1 MHNFPAA
8 LLASCSRLHADQ
20 PLGDSSRFSIM
31 QYEDWEDAKRGIVSR
46 HKFVKIHVI
55 VDAGGKRI
63 VPCEVT
69 RDMAHDSPRF
79 RQMFAMV
86 PGGAGCVMLDAAYD
100 AYENYKVIRY
110 SGRRPVIDPRKDH
123 TLKGYNPRA
132 EMLRWRKENPEE
144 FERTYHR
151 RSLVESVFSSF
162 KARFGAVV
170 AAKTLPLQRL
180 QLILRSICYNLLS

>member
-1 MHNFPAA
+1 
-8 LLASCSRLHADQ
+8 
-20 PLGDSSRFSIM
+20 
-31 QYEDWEDAKRGIVSR
+31 
-46 HKFVKIHVI
+46 
-55 VDAGGKRI
+55 
-63 VPCEVT
+63 
-69 RDMAHDSPRF
+69 
-79 RQMFAMV
+79 MV

-100 AYENYKVIRY
+100 AYENYRVIRY

-144 FERTYHR
+144 FERAYHR
-151 RSLVESVFSSF
+151 RSLVESVFSSL

-180 QLILRSICYNLLS
+180 QLILRSICYNSAVVVKLHEPDACPCLSARYAALFKPVPVGAATGPAAP